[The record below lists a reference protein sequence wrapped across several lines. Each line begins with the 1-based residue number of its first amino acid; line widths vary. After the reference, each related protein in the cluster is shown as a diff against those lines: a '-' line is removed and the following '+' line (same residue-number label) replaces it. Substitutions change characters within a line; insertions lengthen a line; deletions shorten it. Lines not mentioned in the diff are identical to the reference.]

1 MKNVIR
7 SMHGTTMLFLLNK
20 KKTEEIFI
28 LTANSRETVWFDFE
42 LIYTGIKCHT
52 ILNWIT
58 SFFLCEWRPVGV
70 IATLQTEQQ
79 Q

>member
-28 LTANSRETVWFDFE
+28 LTANSRETVQSAHGE
-42 LIYTGIKCHT
+42 SHAIKT
-52 ILNWIT
+52 IE
-58 SFFLCEWRPVGV
+58 F
-70 IATLQTEQQ
+70 
-79 Q
+79 

>member
-1 MKNVIR
+1 
-7 SMHGTTMLFLLNK
+7 MHGTTMLFLLNK

-28 LTANSRETVWFDFE
+28 LTVRFDFE